1 MNRALVAA
9 LLRELADAIEAPDD
23 STVHGAAA
31 PAPKR
36 ARRQREIV
44 RPPGEAPPAV
54 AEQAA
59 RILRN
64 RGFR

>member
-9 LLRELADAIEAPDD
+9 LLRELADAIEAPEDPAVD
-23 STVHGAAA
+23 GATTRRR
-31 PAPKR
+31 R
-36 ARRQREIV
+36 ARRPREIV
-44 RPPGEAPPAV
+44 RPPGEAPAEV